1 MKTKT
6 VKYLDTENEIWKKH
20 LVFIARFY
28 VKLKAYLPILIFVFL
43 VFVTNSPFQLFESKQ
58 YSHQCVRY
66 FTFWSLG
73 HSFAFLFLSS
83 TRNIRG
89 ISEEES
95 SRCFSYSH
103 IYSLIHPT
111 MIHPRAL
118 SSFLVIFATI
128 AASSAEQRLVRRVLG
143 DVSALDLPFA
153 ARIMFP

>member
-1 MKTKT
+1 MEETFSFHRAILCKIEGVSISPHSDFCFFGFCYQT
-6 VKYLDTENEIWKKH
+6 H
-20 LVFIARFY
+20 RFSF
-28 VKLKAYLPILIFVFL
+28 LNPSNILPPMCQIFHFL
-43 VFVTNSPFQLFESKQ
+43 V
-58 YSHQCVRY
+58 VR
-66 FTFWSLG
+66 
-73 HSFAFLFLSS
+73 SFICLSFSS
-83 TRNIRG
+83 TRGIRG